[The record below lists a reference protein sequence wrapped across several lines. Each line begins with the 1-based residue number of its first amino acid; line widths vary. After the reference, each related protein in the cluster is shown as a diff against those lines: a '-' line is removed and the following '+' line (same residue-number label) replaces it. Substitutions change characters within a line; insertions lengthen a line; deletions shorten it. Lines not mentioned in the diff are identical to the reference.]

1 MDLVVKFHRYLE
13 RKPNV
18 VLWLFLIG
26 FLFELTFW
34 YISPPN
40 WRLSAVYYPLNFDP
54 IWYISDFSGYKHS
67 RMPFFDVISMTSW
80 FLLSGVLEQK
90 SLTVFNLVVSVVS
103 LPLFYTAV
111 SRLFNDDIATY
122 SLVFYLLYPKRIV
135 INSLGMPE
143 AASVSLLV
151 FALYSVVRAV
161 DTDGLRW
168 YAVGGIFGTIAYLV
182 YVPSVL
188 ASIFMFIFVYLDT
201 IFDENKIN
209 GLKHF
214 LPGRFSLTYAVVP
227 GIIGICYLVFGP
239 VRKMMKTASGEFGAA
254 KNEMF
259 SNPELYSLVE
269 KISRY
274 VAYAFYDFWWHGLG
288 FEAESQIFASLV
300 GYRSLLGDLFGMY
313 IFGWTVITLTLTIPI
328 IIGIHMLGRR
338 HWSPIKITILL
349 WAAFYLT
356 IYNAR
361 NAGFEGVFN
370 TRHMLPI
377 LIPLSIAFGFGVAT
391 VLPRTEQRF
400 RKIKQLTSG
409 LLSKRIIFVSICLL
423 LFGILIANGAA
434 QTVATNQTYEVSGK
448 QAVSLLQS
456 HAEPKDTVAVINFGT
471 YHSVIINSAFKIQPV
486 IITQKAEQTRAKRL
500 RTVRADIRQLS
511 PEQFAAQSDIDY
523 LFVVESN
530 KGEFTDKQF
539 RYIETTSNEGV
550 VIENKTSIREWPQ
563 NRKVNIA
570 VIEFS

>member
-1 MDLVVKFHRYLE
+1 
-13 RKPNV
+13 
-18 VLWLFLIG
+18 
-26 FLFELTFW
+26 
-34 YISPPN
+34 
-40 WRLSAVYYPLNFDP
+40 
-54 IWYISDFSGYKHS
+54 
-67 RMPFFDVISMTSW
+67 
-80 FLLSGVLEQK
+80 
-90 SLTVFNLVVSVVS
+90 
-103 LPLFYTAV
+103 
-111 SRLFNDDIATY
+111 
-122 SLVFYLLYPKRIV
+122 
-135 INSLGMPE
+135 
-143 AASVSLLV
+143 
-151 FALYSVVRAV
+151 
-161 DTDGLRW
+161 
-168 YAVGGIFGTIAYLV
+168 
-182 YVPSVL
+182 
-188 ASIFMFIFVYLDT
+188 
-201 IFDENKIN
+201 
-209 GLKHF
+209 
-214 LPGRFSLTYAVVP
+214 
-227 GIIGICYLVFGP
+227 
-239 VRKMMKTASGEFGAA
+239 
-254 KNEMF
+254 
-259 SNPELYSLVE
+259 
-269 KISRY
+269 
-274 VAYAFYDFWWHGLG
+274 
-288 FEAESQIFASLV
+288 
-300 GYRSLLGDLFGMY
+300 
-313 IFGWTVITLTLTIPI
+313 
-328 IIGIHMLGRR
+328 
-338 HWSPIKITILL
+338 
-349 WAAFYLT
+349 
-356 IYNAR
+356 
-361 NAGFEGVFN
+361 
-370 TRHMLPI
+370 MLPI